1 MTYKFSFSNSDRIII
16 NKLNVLINKETFY
29 DDVRKLT
36 KNAKNDREIK
46 SWQRLADQR
55 YAEIITGCED
65 VESDIYYKDGKF
77 HKKYFNTNGNE
88 VFVTT

>member
-36 KNAKNDREIK
+36 KNVKNT
-46 SWQRLADQR
+46 QRLLLVAKMLKVIF
-55 YAEIITGCED
+55 IIKMGNSIKNILTQMGM
-65 VESDIYYKDGKF
+65 
-77 HKKYFNTNGNE
+77 KYL
-88 VFVTT
+88 

>member
-36 KNAKNDREIK
+36 KNVKNDREIK
-46 SWQRLADQR
+46 S
-55 YAEIITGCED
+55 
-65 VESDIYYKDGKF
+65 
-77 HKKYFNTNGNE
+77 
-88 VFVTT
+88 